1 MPAFPA
7 NIVSINLCAD
17 QYLLALA
24 DRGQIAAVT
33 TYARD
38 PGMSAAAGLAKGIP
52 ATRASAEELL
62 TLRPGLLLAAPYQ
75 VAAKAALLPATRI
88 VAVPEAND
96 VPAIEANIRAVAA
109 AVGHPERGRA
119 LIATLRAA
127 LVALPH
133 PNPPHAPLRV
143 GGGGDPLVLPPPPP
157 AKPECGEGRGG
168 VIATRN
174 PPVVAQYQRGGY
186 LTGTGTLVDD
196 LIRRAGLVNLATV
209 LHRPPLSRLSLEE
222 IIAAKPDYLLIEQR
236 TGTAG
241 DRGAA
246 MLDHPALARA
256 FPAARRLVIDGA
268 WTVCGGPAYPRAVA
282 SLRAQLTPSTAP
294 LPLPARRSSSP
305 ARR

>member
-1 MPAFPA
+1 MPALPQH
-7 NIVSINLCAD
+7 IVSINLCAD

-38 PGMSAAAGLAKGIP
+38 PGMSAAAGLAKGLP
-52 ATRASAEELL
+52 VTRASAEELL
-62 TLRPGLLLAAPYQ
+62 ILRPRLLLAAPYQ

-96 VPAIEANIRAVAA
+96 VPAIEANIRTVAA

-119 LIATLRAA
+119 LIASLRAE
-127 LVALPH
+127 LVAVPH
-133 PNPPHAPLRV
+133 PNPPHSPLR

-157 AKPECGEGRGG
+157 TKPESGEGRGG
-168 VIATRN
+168 GAATRTQ
-174 PPVVAQYQRGGY
+174 PIVAQYQRGGY

-196 LIRRAGLVNLATV
+196 LIRRAGFTNLATV

-222 IIAAKPDYLLIEQR
+222 IIAAKPDYLLIERR